1 MENAIRPGTFYM
13 NLLMN
18 EMKEKK
24 VKPNVMTFGILIN
37 HLCKCYMVDE
47 ALQVF
52 EQMGESETD
61 GVLVKPFFL
70 PSQLEEKREMGFA
83 YLEEEK

>member
-1 MENAIRPGTFYM
+1 M
-13 NLLMN
+13 NLIMN

-24 VKPNVMTFGILIN
+24 VKPNVMTFGIIIN
-37 HLCKCYMVDE
+37 HLCKCYRVDE
-47 ALQVF
+47 ELQMF
-52 EQMGESETD
+52 EQMGGSETD

-70 PSQLEEKREMGFA
+70 PSQLKGEREIGFV